1 MKRKRFSEEQI
12 ITILKQAEGGLPVS
26 ELIRQH
32 GICEGTFYRWKS
44 KYGGLEL
51 SEAKRLKQLEDEN
64 RRLKHI
70 VAEQTRDIQ
79 ALKAVVAKS
88 GRPSRY
94 RRS

>member
-12 ITILKQAEGGLPVS
+12 ITILKQVEGGLPLP

-32 GICEGTFYRWKS
+32 GISEGTYYRWKS

-64 RRLKHI
+64 RRLKRL
-70 VAEQTRDIQ
+70 VADQALDIQ
-79 ALKAVVAKS
+79 ILKEVAS
-88 GRPSRY
+88 GKY
-94 RRS
+94 